1 MTRSV
6 HSSVNAL
13 TPALSK
19 TAAAGFVLSLI
30 AAGIAAL
37 AGLGSRLDWWD
48 FSTALLVLRLAVI
61 GGLLSFAVSLAG
73 SVITMPGTWRGG
85 FRLSVFG
92 IAISFIVVSVPLS
105 WYAVARQLPPI
116 HDITTDTADPPE
128 FRAILPLRAKA
139 PDPADYGGPEVAAL
153 QHAAYPDVKPLTLFT
168 PPDRVFDRALAVA
181 RSLGW
186 NIIGQ
191 DRQEGRIEATDR
203 TICFGFTHDI
213 VIRVRPENDGSR
225 VDIRSVSRV
234 GKSDIGTNAARI
246 RKFLRK
252 LSSV

>member
-1 MTRSV
+1 MARSV
-6 HSSVNAL
+6 CSSTNAL
-13 TPALSK
+13 SPLLSK

-37 AGLGSRLDWWD
+37 AALGSRSDWSD
-48 FSTALLVLRLAVI
+48 FSTALLMLRVAVI

-73 SVITMPGTWRGG
+73 SIITRPGTWRGG
-85 FRLSVFG
+85 FRLSVLG
-92 IAISFIVVSVPLS
+92 LAISFIVVSVPLN
-105 WYAVARQLPPI
+105 WYAVAHRMPWI
-116 HDITTDTADPPE
+116 HDITTDTKDPPE

-139 PDPADYGGPEVAAL
+139 PNLTDYGGPEVAAL

-168 PPDRVFDRALAVA
+168 PPDRAFDRALAVA

-186 NIIGQ
+186 KIIDE
-191 DRQEGRIEATDR
+191 DRKEGRIEAMDR
-203 TICFGFTHDI
+203 TICFGFTDNI
-213 VIRVRPENDGSR
+213 VIRVRPEHDGSR

-234 GKSDIGTNAARI
+234 GKSDLGTNAARI

-252 LSSV
+252 LSST